1 MTIDA
6 KSSSMVFHYIVE
18 EHARRSPDK
27 SALVMGDT
35 VLTWSQVDSE
45 ANRWARG
52 LAKQGVARA
61 TAF

>member
-1 MTIDA
+1 
-6 KSSSMVFHYIVE
+6 MVFHYIVE

-45 ANRWARG
+45 AHSRLGSTVR
-52 LAKQGVARA
+52 KSV
-61 TAF
+61 T